1 MATVVEL
8 TQIQIGTKQP
18 GPGQYAVEN
27 SQTPLSINQANII
40 AVSQYWDAVGKV
52 YIPNVRLIYLTAPYI
67 IPIAVTD
74 SYATIAA
81 YIVANP

>member
-18 GPGQYAVEN
+18 GPGKYAVEN

-40 AVSQYWDAVGKV
+40 GVSQYWDDAGKA
-52 YIPNVRLIYLTAPYI
+52 YIPNVRLIYLTSPSI

-81 YIVANP
+81 YIAANV